1 MNNKPASAQRCPG
14 CPPRPAAAAVPT
26 GHSGASSGGWCAPW
40 RLPARLAPFIAGSL
54 LAAEAAMAQT
64 SPEELARLL
73 EEGRAEQAYQLALE
87 ERAELEGEIA
97 FDYYYG
103 VAAVESGRV
112 NEGAFALERVVM
124 RRPGFAEARLQ
135 LGRAYFLMGDD
146 RRAGEQFD
154 AVMAQQPPAPVE
166 AAVEQYRAAMRER
179 ADRYRTVVT
188 GYVAGGLGSDS
199 NVNSAT
205 SEDTIDTVL
214 GPVALAASGQE
225 RSDTFLRA
233 AGGVE
238 LRRPVSAGASG
249 FVSADLDSRSH
260 ADEDEFDTLRLDLRA
275 GAVFH
280 GERLQTRVS
289 ARAQRFDLDGE
300 EYQSLL
306 GLRVNALYRWS
317 ARTAL
322 IGGLQVNEIDNDAS
336 DIRDSTLTIASAGVT
351 RAWSGAWRPVGSVSV
366 FAGTEDPDDDST
378 AAEAATERDLHGIN
392 AALRLQ
398 LAPAWQAGLRAQ
410 YRRSEYGAEFVI
422 LGETREEDYTEL
434 EVTLDW
440 QPSARWQLGPRLL
453 VAENDANT
461 DLYQYDRT
469 VFELRA
475 RYNFY

>member
-1 MNNKPASAQRCPG
+1 
-14 CPPRPAAAAVPT
+14 
-26 GHSGASSGGWCAPW
+26 
-40 RLPARLAPFIAGSL
+40 
-54 LAAEAAMAQT
+54 
-64 SPEELARLL
+64 
-73 EEGRAEQAYQLALE
+73 
-87 ERAELEGEIA
+87 
-97 FDYYYG
+97 
-103 VAAVESGRV
+103 
-112 NEGAFALERVVM
+112 
-124 RRPGFAEARLQ
+124 
-135 LGRAYFLMGDD
+135 MGDD

-260 ADEDEFDTLRLDLRA
+260 ADEDEFDTLRLDLRG